1 MVRPHCRRTGYAL
14 PDIFDEV
21 QEDLR
26 AERASSLARRFGGL
40 AAAGVVAVLGGTGAY
55 VWWGQQQQAAA
66 DATATRFI
74 AAGKMAD
81 TADQALSG
89 LDRSAA
95 SQAAANFA
103 DIAAHGPAGYRV
115 LAKLRLAALQ
125 WELGQAQQAIA
136 TWKSVTD
143 DTGAPALLRDL
154 ATVTSAQHQVDS
166 ADPVLLKQTME
177 GLTSPENP
185 WRPMAQQIIAVID
198 IRLGKMRE
206 AADIMKRLEA
216 DPVAPEGI
224 RQMVA
229 DLMTTL
235 PPDALA
241 PLPAP
246 ISPVSPHGAAAV
258 KPPRPPQAAG
268 PAKPAPHG

>member
-1 MVRPHCRRTGYAL
+1 M

-26 AERASSLARRFGGL
+26 AERARSLARRFGGL
-40 AAAGVVAVLGGTGAY
+40 AAASVLAVLGGTGAY
-55 VWWGQQQQAAA
+55 VWWGQQQLAAA

-74 AAGKMAD
+74 AAGKIAD
-81 TADQALSG
+81 KADQALSG
-89 LDRSAA
+89 LDRGAA
-95 SQAAANFA
+95 SQAAATFA

-115 LAKLRLAALQ
+115 LAELRLAALQ
-125 WELGQAQQAIA
+125 WELGETPQAIA
-136 TWKSVTD
+136 TWKAVTD
-143 DTGAPALLRDL
+143 NADAPQLLRDL

-177 GLTSPENP
+177 GLTAPENP

-198 IRLGKMRE
+198 IRQGKMRE

-235 PPDALA
+235 PAEALA
-241 PLPAP
+241 PLPAAP
-246 ISPVSPHGAAAV
+246 SPGAGAASG
-258 KPPRPPQAAG
+258 KPPSPPQAVG